1 MTVPGTFRSA
11 VEAKDLAAVT
21 RALDPGIEFRSP
33 VMVKPY
39 IGRDAVGR
47 LLAVLFEV
55 FEEFR
60 YTDDLVSRAPNG
72 AGPPTQALIFE
83 ARVLGKS
90 VQGLDL
96 LRFGGTGLVTGLTV
110 MVRPLPAA
118 MTLARAVGRRMEDAA
133 NGGAV
138 DAHGPEDSQRPGG
151 SGGSGDAGDSGGAEG
166 PGGPSGTTRS

>member
-39 IGRDAVGR
+39 IGRDTVGR

-133 NGGAV
+133 NGGAG
-138 DAHGPEDSQRPGG
+138 DAHSPGG
-151 SGGSGDAGDSGGAEG
+151 SGDSGDTGDSGGAEG